1 MYDTGEKVVCVDA
14 KFEPLHKHIYKALPV
29 EGTVYTVRECSIG
42 RSKSG
47 VSYRVLLEELVNGPD
62 PYMHESN
69 AEELG
74 FRSDRFA
81 PMVTNEAEEE
91 EEMALPDA
99 IGAPAW

>member
-1 MYDTGEKVVCVDA
+1 MYDTGEKVVCVDG
-14 KFEPLHKHIYKALPV
+14 KFEPLHKRIYKALPV
-29 EGTVYTVRECSIG
+29 EDTIYTVRECSIG

-47 VSYRVLLEELVNGPD
+47 VSYRVLLEELINGPD
-62 PYMHESN
+62 PYMHETA

-81 PMVTNEAEEE
+81 PLVTDEVEEE

-99 IGAPAW
+99 VASPR